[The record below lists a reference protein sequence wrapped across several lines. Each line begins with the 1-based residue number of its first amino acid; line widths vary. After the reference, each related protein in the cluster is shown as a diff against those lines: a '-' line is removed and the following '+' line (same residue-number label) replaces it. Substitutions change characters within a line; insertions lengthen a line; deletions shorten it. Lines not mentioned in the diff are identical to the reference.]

1 MLAGSD
7 TEIAPLSRQQVKEP
21 YITAF
26 SWLSGAPCRIG
37 RRVRAGL
44 GPEAVL
50 RTGDGLPVRPRSLAG
65 TVKTLRRLA
74 ER

>member
-1 MLAGSD
+1 ML
-7 TEIAPLSRQQVKEP
+7 
-21 YITAF
+21 
-26 SWLSGAPCRIG
+26 
-37 RRVRAGL
+37 AGL

-50 RTGDGLPVRPRSLAG
+50 RTGDGLPARPRSLAG